1 MSSSIVTEKKFNE
14 LVSTTTAYLQ
24 DLLDR
29 VTKLEA
35 EVAAVKAK
43 KGKAKDGE

>member
-1 MSSSIVTEKKFNE
+1 MSSSIVTEVKFNE
-14 LVSTTTAYLQ
+14 LVSSTTKYLQ

-35 EVAAVKAK
+35 EVASLSKAK
-43 KGKAKDGE
+43 KGKKDGE